1 MSRLLLGGSAVVS
14 IASLGVY
21 ALSQNPLA
29 SKTIPPN
36 REQLFQDQLNEAQAL
51 TKKNLLIDAIR
62 NTIGVPSNSK
72 HFKSAQV
79 LQESLS
85 QQILAQAKEKYRR
98 GNIKEALTALQVIP
112 AATTA
117 ASESQQLRQTWTTE
131 EQQLQAIQQSAS
143 QGNWNQAMQGLE
155 KLRSSEVFNTPPVQA
170 LLQQAIAQTGET
182 PNSLIAT
189 TAPTPLPVTTL
200 SQVPTLDA
208 VPPPP
213 LETAT
218 AVNVDQTLA
227 STAERLDG
235 SVPISPPDSPV
246 SIPIAAPAPVSIARV
261 LPPPPP
267 AMVAAAPAS
276 GSSLIQTVASRS
288 PRSEPQFDQA
298 SVNSVSISTVPD
310 PMKTAT
316 YTQPTPAS
324 NHWQPR
330 DRSITDLPRPTADTA
345 SKPPVQREL
354 PPTPTTVAM
363 STRPNH
369 SQASSEVAATAK
381 APRLNEAPSPL
392 TAPVVA
398 RSNMTVLV
406 NYETV
411 PLPAASVEEMLSAS
425 TFKSSQHPARQT
437 SGSRLL
443 IEMQRKLIENNMT
456 ATLSI
461 KPLIPPTTAKISDQ
475 VTDLA
480 EPKPRLHSEELN
492 NSI

>member
-21 ALSQNPLA
+21 ALSQNPLS
-29 SKTIPPN
+29 SKAIPPN
-36 REQLFQDQLNEAQAL
+36 REKLFQDQLNEAQAL
-51 TKKNLLIDAIR
+51 NRKNLPLDAIK

-117 ASESQQLRQTWTTE
+117 ASESQQLRRTWTTE
-131 EQQLQAIQQSAS
+131 EQQLQAIQHFAS
-143 QGNWNQAMQGLE
+143 QGNWNQAMQDLE

-189 TAPTPLPVTTL
+189 TSPAPLPITL
-200 SQVPTLDA
+200 SQAPTLDA

-213 LETAT
+213 PPENAT
-218 AVNVDQTLA
+218 AVNVDRTLA

-235 SVPISPPDSPV
+235 SVPVAPLDPPV
-246 SIPIAAPAPVSIARV
+246 SIPIAPPDPPVSIARV
-261 LPPPPP
+261 LPPLPPSI
-267 AMVAAAPAS
+267 VAAAPT
-276 GSSLIQTVASRS
+276 SSSIQAVASKS

-298 SVNSVSISTVPD
+298 SVNSVPISTVPD
-310 PMKTAT
+310 PMRTAT
-316 YTQPTPAS
+316 YTQPPHVS
-324 NHWQPR
+324 NHWQPH
-330 DRSITDLPRPTADTA
+330 DRSIADLPRPTADTA

-354 PPTPTTVAM
+354 PPTPTTVTV

-381 APRLNEAPSPL
+381 APRLNEAPSPI
-392 TAPVVA
+392 TAPVVD
-398 RSNMTVLV
+398 RSNMTTLV
-406 NYETV
+406 KYETV

-443 IEMQRKLIENNMT
+443 IEMQRKLTENNTT

-461 KPLIPPTTAKISDQ
+461 KPLIPPTTAKIPEQ